1 MKILVDRKRCEGH
14 GLCEDAAPDLFE
26 IDDGG
31 ELVLL
36 FDGTVPDGRDRQAAD
51 AVRICPVSALK
62 AE

>member
-1 MKILVDRKRCEGH
+1 MKVLVDRARCEGH

-26 IDDGG
+26 IDDAG

-36 FDGTVPDGRDRQAAD
+36 FDGTVPDGRDGSAAD